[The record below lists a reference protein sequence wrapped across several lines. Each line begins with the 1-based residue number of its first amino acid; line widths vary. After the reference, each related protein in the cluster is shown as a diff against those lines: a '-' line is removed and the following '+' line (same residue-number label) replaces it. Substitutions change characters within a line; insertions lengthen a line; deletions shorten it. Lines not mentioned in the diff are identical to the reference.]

1 MTIEELKDWKDDVRN
16 ELERDLEQVREKHE
30 QISNYLRVLDGVDEM
45 VAVFKSLK
53 RQLDDKQD
61 EIDNLKEEVDKVQAE
76 NDTFRQQM
84 LEEKERRLS
93 SETKL
98 SELSKL
104 SAGVAKKSSQDDL
117 LKAMRSYLNISRRK
131 TLGKREAA
139 KMVFME
145 LLTSTQVELPED
157 IMELLSHLDD
167 EQAESPKV
175 VNVTG
180 NYNDIHGNGN
190 VGLNE
195 IKE

>member
-1 MTIEELKDWKDDVRN
+1 MNFEELKDWKKDARRG
-16 ELERDLEQVREKHE
+16 LEHEIERLSEKEE
-30 QISNYLRVLDGVDEM
+30 QISSYMRALDATDELLTE
-45 VAVFKSLK
+45 V
-53 RQLDDKQD
+53 
-61 EIDNLKEEVDKVQAE
+61 DNLKEEVEELNETLERLQAE
-76 NDTFRQQM
+76 NDTLRQQ
-84 LEEKERRLS
+84 LLDEKEQKQAA
-93 SETKL
+93 ETRL
-98 SELSKL
+98 SELNKL

-167 EQAESPKV
+167 EQAESTKV